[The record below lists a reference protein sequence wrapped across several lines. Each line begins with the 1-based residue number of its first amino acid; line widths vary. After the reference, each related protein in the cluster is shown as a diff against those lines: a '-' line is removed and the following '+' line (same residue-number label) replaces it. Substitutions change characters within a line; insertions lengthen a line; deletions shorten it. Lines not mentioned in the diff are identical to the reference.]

1 MSKWRGHD
9 GVLCQKFIPPFW
21 CSVNFMFASALSL
34 YLGTYF
40 RCQQTTLFQTWQLCL
55 HHVESN
61 HSNLFMKVAA
71 LAQQRADEPPHEAR
85 INRFIAP
92 TGETV
97 KPLRI
102 NISQNHVPKWSKPF
116 IWPNFT
122 NLDVQTMSKRY
133 GNQHVTWFQTIGCCD
148 WVSTTSCCEDRHTEN
163 SLDHVLF
170 WQKIHQGLGGPVLP
184 FQWRLSLANK
194 SSVYPHIHQSF
205 MFWFLQILQTF
216 PSGKGQKEKSRSPW
230 PSSSTWFC
238 VSEAS
243 NTTQPPH
250 HHMFG
255 YNGSPHPGGWPGDS
269 DGLQWMNQCEKVY
282 AQTKKWYH
290 DDIDCW
296 KICMS

>member
-1 MSKWRGHD
+1 MHTWSAQNQLLKKRWHDSIGCPWNLGTNCWDRLGSVLFQWFPPRSRLTSPPTLIKLDFQLTNHSPEYSAAWFMSKWRGHD

-102 NISQNHVPKWSKPF
+102 NIS
-116 IWPNFT
+116 
-122 NLDVQTMSKRY
+122 
-133 GNQHVTWFQTIGCCD
+133 
-148 WVSTTSCCEDRHTEN
+148 
-163 SLDHVLF
+163 
-170 WQKIHQGLGGPVLP
+170 
-184 FQWRLSLANK
+184 
-194 SSVYPHIHQSF
+194 
-205 MFWFLQILQTF
+205 
-216 PSGKGQKEKSRSPW
+216 
-230 PSSSTWFC
+230 
-238 VSEAS
+238 
-243 NTTQPPH
+243 
-250 HHMFG
+250 
-255 YNGSPHPGGWPGDS
+255 
-269 DGLQWMNQCEKVY
+269 
-282 AQTKKWYH
+282 
-290 DDIDCW
+290 
-296 KICMS
+296 